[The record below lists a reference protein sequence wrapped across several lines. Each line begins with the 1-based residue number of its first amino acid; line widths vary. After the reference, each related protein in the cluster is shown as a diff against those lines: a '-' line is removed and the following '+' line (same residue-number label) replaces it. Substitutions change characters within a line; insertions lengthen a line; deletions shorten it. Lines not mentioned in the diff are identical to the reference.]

1 MENTWPV
8 VYLKEKKPNRNNTS
22 KSVYFFKF
30 SADRPKIISLQLQ
43 TGENS
48 SFLCL
53 EAAGE
58 NPERE
63 AGCHGLNLVA

>member
-1 MENTWPV
+1 MV
-8 VYLKEKKPNRNNTS
+8 CGLLEKKKTEKTTNKAKNETS

-30 SADRPKIISLQLQ
+30 SADRPEIISSQLQ

-48 SFLCL
+48 SFFCL

-63 AGCHGLNLVA
+63 AGCH